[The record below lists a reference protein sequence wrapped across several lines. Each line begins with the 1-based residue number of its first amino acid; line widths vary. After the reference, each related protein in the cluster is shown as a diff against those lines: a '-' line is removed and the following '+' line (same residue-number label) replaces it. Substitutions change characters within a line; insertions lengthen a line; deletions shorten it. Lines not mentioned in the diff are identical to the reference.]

1 MSEEN
6 KAIASRFNEFSH
18 GNLALLDELAARDCV
33 FHGAEAW
40 GVPPT
45 VEGIKT
51 LLAGTLA
58 SLADPEDSIELC
70 FADGDLVFMR
80 HKMTFTH
87 VGEFVGSPATDERVS
102 VVGHNV
108 QRIVDGK
115 VAEFWG
121 LPEIMGKMQQIGVI
135 PSPGQGGR

>member
-6 KAIASRFNEFSH
+6 KAIASRFNEFTH
-18 GNLALLDELAARDCV
+18 GNLALLDELAAHECV

-45 VEGIKT
+45 VEGMKT
-51 LLAGTLA
+51 LLAVTSA
-58 SLADPEDSIELC
+58 SLADPEDTIELC
-70 FADGDLVFMR
+70 FADSDLVFMR

-87 VGEFVGSPATDERVS
+87 VGEFVGSPPTDKRVS

-115 VAEFWG
+115 VTEFWG
-121 LPEIMGKMQQIGVI
+121 VPDIMGMMQQTGVI
-135 PSPGQGGR
+135 RSPGQGG

>member
-1 MSEEN
+1 MCEEN
-6 KAIASRFNEFSH
+6 KAIAYRFNEFTY
-18 GNLALLDELAARDCV
+18 GNLALLDECAAHDCV

-51 LLAGTLA
+51 LLASSSA
-58 SLADPEDSIELC
+58 SLADPEDTIELC
-70 FADGDLVFMR
+70 VEEGDLVFMR
-80 HKMTFTH
+80 HKMTFTL
-87 VGEFVGSPATDERVS
+87 VGEFVGNPATDKRVS

-121 LPEIMGKMQQIGVI
+121 LPDIMGTMQQLGVV
-135 PSPGQGGR
+135 PPLGQGG